1 MDMNEL
7 KFPKKKTTSI
17 KKYQKLCDDIFSLFT
32 RLRDSDENGYGNCF
46 TCNRLGHFIKMDCG
60 HFIKRQYLP
69 TRYDEKNCN
78 MQCKPCNHFEQGL
91 NEVYEKRIN
100 EKYGAETTKTLMIK
114 KWNKSALYRF
124 EYSLLIRHYQF
135 KILEL
140 MQTKQFQL
148 APHYLKLL
156 KEIIK

>member
-1 MDMNEL
+1 MISNPEVY
-7 KFPKKKTTSI
+7 SI
-17 KKYQKLCDDIFSLFT
+17 QTLCDKVFSLFI
-32 RLRDSDENGYGNCF
+32 RLRDSDDWTGVGQCI
-46 TCNRLGHFIKMDCG
+46 TCNGFRHFKKADCG

-78 MQCKPCNHFEQGL
+78 LQCKHCNAFEQGL

-100 EKYGAETTKTLMIK
+100 EKHGAGTSDNLMIK

-140 MQTKQFQL
+140 MQAKQFQL
-148 APHYLKLL
+148 DSHYLKLL
-156 KEIIK
+156 KEII